1 MTLALIKLVQKTM
14 GDPLPA
20 ASVCPP
26 QRARLLESEMMSPGP
41 EWRPLPRGLLSLYQL
56 STVTSHGA
64 GHCAENSPVR
74 VTQETPVLPI
84 TLINFKKEEGFFLFF
99 TLKGH

>member
-1 MTLALIKLVQKTM
+1 
-14 GDPLPA
+14 
-20 ASVCPP
+20 
-26 QRARLLESEMMSPGP
+26 MMSPGP
-41 EWRPLPRGLLSLYQL
+41 EWSPLPCGLLSLYQL

-74 VTQETPVLPI
+74 VIQETPGLPI